1 MRVIIKFEV
10 NLLSPNLLE
19 FKSFTFS
26 LFCNCPEIFLLHR
39 HFLFSVNWMKNVFL
53 IQSHFDNNYRPQP
66 KFAKVMFSQ
75 VFVCPQGEGSLSR
88 GVSVQGVSIWGVSVQ
103 GVSVHSGISIQW
115 GICLGVLCGCLCL
128 ICLCLGGL
136 CPGKGSLSREGVS
149 VQGRGLCPGK
159 GSLSGEGVSVCPGG
173 LCPQWDLYPVG
184 YLSGGSLWVSL
195 SDLSMSR
202 GSLSGEGSLSRGL
215 CPGWVSV
222 QGVSVQWHL
231 CPGGLCQG
239 GPPPQYGNVRAVC
252 LPLECIL
259 VLKIFSTC
267 KYLRNMISETSQNK
281 HNHFTILITLSINL
295 FNFES
300 RPTPNF
306 SHN

>member
-1 MRVIIKFEV
+1 MFTLLLFTYKACLDYLFNTFPFFYGASLVFKPACSKNGCANFGKSGMRVIIKFEV

-149 VQGRGLCPGK
+149 VQGRGLCLG
-159 GSLSGEGVSVCPGG
+159 
-173 LCPQWDLYPVG
+173 
-184 YLSGGSLWVSL
+184 
-195 SDLSMSR
+195 R
-202 GSLSGEGSLSRGL
+202 GSL
-215 CPGWVSV
+215 SV
-222 QGVSVQWHL
+222 QGVSVHSGISIQWGICLGVLCGCLCLICLCLGGLCLGRGL
-231 CPGGLCQG
+231 CPGVSVPGGSLSRGSLSSGISVQG
-239 GPPPQYGNVRAVC
+239 VSVRED
-252 LPLECIL
+252 PHP
-259 VLKIFSTC
+259 STVTC
-267 KYLRNMISETSQNK
+267 GRYASHWNA
-281 HNHFTILITLSINL
+281 FL
-295 FNFES
+295 F
-300 RPTPNF
+300 
-306 SHN
+306 